1 MSTHP
6 WTHRDEVVGGLRLHW
21 VEAGEGPLVVL
32 LHGFPELWLA
42 WRNQL
47 PALAAAGFRA
57 VAPDLRGYNLSEKP
71 AGVGSYRMELLAG
84 DVANL
89 VRHLGYEKTFLVGH
103 DWGGATAWCVPA
115 FHPGLVERLALLNA
129 PHPILFR
136 RKLGTLAQARR
147 SSYVFFF
154 QLPFLP
160 ERSLT
165 SHRAGFIKRMLRRDP
180 VTPGAFPPETIEAY
194 REAFLRPGAAT
205 AAINYYRAA
214 FRGGTRV
221 PGLRRSLDGV
231 PTLVL
236 WGDGDRY
243 LGPELLDGL
252 ETLVPDLRLVRIPG
266 ASHWLPSDAVETVN
280 AELIAFLSAKP
291 PLPRKGS
298 GLPSTLYGT

>member
-1 MSTHP
+1 MPSEP
-6 WTHRDEVVGGLRLHW
+6 WAHREESVGGLRLHW
-21 VEAGEGPLVVL
+21 VEAGEGPLVLL

-42 WRNQL
+42 WRKQI
-47 PALAAAGFRA
+47 PALAASGFRA

-71 AGVGSYRMELLAG
+71 RGVASYRMEKLAG

-89 VRHLGYEKTFLVGH
+89 VRHLGYERTFLVGH
-103 DWGGATAWCVPA
+103 DWGGAIAWCVPA
-115 FHPGLVERLALLNA
+115 LHPGLVERLAILNA
-129 PHPILFR
+129 PHPVLFK

-165 SHRAGFIKRMLRRDP
+165 RHRAGFLKGMLRRDP
-180 VTPGAFPPETIEAY
+180 VTSGAFSPEEIEAY

-214 FRGGTRV
+214 FRGGTRI
-221 PGLRRSLDGV
+221 PGFRRSLDGV

-236 WGDGDRY
+236 WGERDRY

-252 ETLVPDLRLVRIPG
+252 DALVPDLRLVRIPD
-266 ASHWLPSDAVETVN
+266 ASHWLPSDAPDLVN
-280 AELIAFLSAKP
+280 AELTAFFT
-291 PLPRKGS
+291 R
-298 GLPSTLYGT
+298 

>member
-1 MSTHP
+1 MPSEP
-6 WTHRDEVVGGLRLHW
+6 WVHREESVGGIRLHW
-21 VEAGEGPLVVL
+21 VEAGEGPLVLL

-42 WRNQL
+42 WRNQI

-71 AGVGSYRMELLAG
+71 KGVSSYRMEHLAG

-103 DWGGATAWCVPA
+103 DWGGAIAWCVPA
-115 FHPGLVERLALLNA
+115 LHPGLVEKLAILNA

-136 RKLGTLAQARR
+136 KKLATFAQARR

-154 QLPFLP
+154 QLPFFP
-160 ERSLT
+160 ERSLRG
-165 SHRAGFIKRMLRRDP
+165 HRAGFIKMMLRRDP
-180 VTPGAFPPETIEAY
+180 VTPGAFSPEEIEAY
-194 REAFLRPGAAT
+194 REAFLRPGVAT

-214 FRGGTRV
+214 VRSGTRI
-221 PGLRRSLDGV
+221 PGLRRSLENV

-236 WGDGDRY
+236 WGEKDRY

-252 ETLVPDLRLVRIPG
+252 EALVPDLRLVRIAE
-266 ASHWLPSDAVETVN
+266 ASHWLPSDAPERVN
-280 AELIAFLSAKP
+280 AELIAFL
-291 PLPRKGS
+291 R
-298 GLPSTLYGT
+298 

>member
-1 MSTHP
+1 MNATKEP
-6 WTHRDEVVGGLRLHW
+6 WGHRDESVGGIRLHW
-21 VEAGEGPLVVL
+21 VEAGEGPLVLL

-71 AGVGSYRMELLAG
+71 KGVSSYRMERLAG

-103 DWGGATAWCVPA
+103 DWGGAIAWCVPA
-115 FHPGLVERLALLNA
+115 LHPGLVEKLVILNA

-136 RKLGTLAQARR
+136 KKLATLAQARR

-154 QLPFLP
+154 QLPWLP

-165 SHRAGFIKRMLRRDP
+165 RHRAGFLKMMLRRDP
-180 VTPGAFPPETIEAY
+180 VAPGAFSPEEIEAY

-214 FRGGTRV
+214 VRSGTRI
-221 PGLRRSLDGV
+221 PGLRRSLENV

-236 WGDGDRY
+236 WGEKDRY
-243 LGPELLDGL
+243 FGPELLDGL
-252 ETLVPDLRLVRIPG
+252 ETLVPGLRLVRLPD
-266 ASHWLPSDAVETVN
+266 ASHWLPSDAPDRVN
-280 AELIAFLSAKP
+280 AELLAFF
-291 PLPRKGS
+291 R
-298 GLPSTLYGT
+298 